1 MRGLSGAVTALIL
14 VIASVI
20 IALIVVGFAFNM
32 FGNYASQGSNTVTP
46 VGAAYLYV
54 NVTPSGKPAPA
65 PNDAYLVFTVD
76 NKGPNVNITSVAI
89 NGVVFYPTGDNI
101 YQSYSS
107 WRQIVGMYIP
117 TGSETL
123 VLNFTN
129 VNTLPSSVSGG
140 TVPVEIRL
148 SSGQTIEL
156 TAYVENSVA

>member
-20 IALIVVGFAFNM
+20 IALIVVGFAFNL

-54 NVTPSGKPAPA
+54 NVLPSGRPSPG
-65 PNDAYLVFTVD
+65 NAYLIFTVN

-89 NGVVFYPTGDNI
+89 NGVVFYPTAVSYYDN
-101 YQSYSS
+101 YSYFKP
-107 WRQIVGMYIP
+107 IAGIYIP

-129 VNTLPSSVSGG
+129 VNTLPSVVSGS
-140 TVPVEIRL
+140 TVPVELRL
-148 SSGQTIEL
+148 SSSQAIEVN
-156 TAYVENSVA
+156 AYVENSVA